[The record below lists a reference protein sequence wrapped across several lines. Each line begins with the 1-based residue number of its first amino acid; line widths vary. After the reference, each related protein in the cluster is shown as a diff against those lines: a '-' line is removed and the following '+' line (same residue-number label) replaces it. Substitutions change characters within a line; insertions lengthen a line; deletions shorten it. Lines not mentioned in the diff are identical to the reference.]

1 MELPQSL
8 SHAYLI
14 TGGSEESRTELARRM
29 ASAYLCTGESVP
41 CGVCRPCRK
50 VQAGIHPDV
59 QWVMPAADKRE
70 ISVDQARALRA
81 DLYVTPNEGARK
93 VYIISPADAL
103 NPAAQNALLKSLED
117 GPAYGAFLLLTDQPG
132 RLLETVRSR
141 CETLAL
147 PPQERQP
154 DPQQLEK
161 AQGLAQLL
169 LTGSELEVAQGLTA
183 LELEKPKSAQL
194 QELLALTEGC
204 VAEQLT
210 AHPQRGVRVLQIL
223 RQCRENGVYNPGPG
237 HVLGWVC
244 ACLFGPM

>member
-14 TGGSEESRTELARRM
+14 TGGSEDSRKDLARRM
-29 ASAYLCTGESVP
+29 ASAYLCTGHPVP
-41 CGVCRPCRK
+41 CGVCRHCRK
-50 VQAGIHPDV
+50 VAGDIHPDV
-59 QWVMPAADKRE
+59 QWVTPEADKRE

-103 NPAAQNALLKSLED
+103 NPEAQNALLKSLED
-117 GPAYGAFLLLTDQPG
+117 GPAYGAFLLLAEQPG

-147 PPQERQP
+147 PPQDHQP
-154 DPQQLEK
+154 DPRLLDK
-161 AQGLAQLL
+161 AQGLARLL
-169 LTGSELEVAQGLTA
+169 LTGSELEVARGLTA
-183 LELEKPKSAQL
+183 LELEKSKSAQL
-194 QELLALTEGC
+194 LELLSLTEGC
-204 VAEQLT
+204 VAGQLT
-210 AHPQRGVRVLQIL
+210 AHPARGAKVLQIL
-223 RQCRENGVYNPGPG
+223 KQCRENGVYNPGVG

-244 ACLFGPM
+244 ARLFG

>member
-14 TGGSEESRTELARRM
+14 TGGSEASRIQLARSL
-29 ASAYLCTGESVP
+29 AAAYLCTGHPVP
-41 CGVCRPCRK
+41 CGECRHCRK
-50 VQAGIHPDV
+50 VQGEVHPDV
-59 QWVMPAADKRE
+59 QWVTTLGDKRE
-70 ISVDQARALRA
+70 ITVDQARALRA

-117 GPAYGAFLLLTDQPG
+117 GPAYGAFLLVCEQPG

-147 PPQERQP
+147 PPEQPQP

-161 AQGLAQLL
+161 AQELARLL
-169 LTGSELEVAQGLTA
+169 LQGSELEVAQRLTA
-183 LELEKPKSAQL
+183 MELAKPKSAQL
-194 QELLALTEGC
+194 LELLSLTEGC
-204 VAEQLT
+204 VAQQLSNYP
-210 AHPQRGVRVLQIL
+210 ARGAKVLQIL
-223 RQCRENGVYNPGPG
+223 KQCRENGVYNPGAG

-244 ACLFGPM
+244 ARLFG

>member
-14 TGGSEESRTELARRM
+14 TGGSEDSRKDLARRM
-29 ASAYLCTGESVP
+29 ASAYLCTGHPVP
-41 CGVCRPCRK
+41 CGVCRHCRK
-50 VQAGIHPDV
+50 VAGDIHPDV
-59 QWVMPAADKRE
+59 QWVTPEADKRE

-117 GPAYGAFLLLTDQPG
+117 GPAYGAFLLLAEQPG

-147 PPQERQP
+147 PPQDPQP
-154 DPQQLEK
+154 DPR
-161 AQGLAQLL
+161 LL
-169 LTGSELEVAQGLTA
+169 D
-183 LELEKPKSAQL
+183 
-194 QELLALTEGC
+194 
-204 VAEQLT
+204 
-210 AHPQRGVRVLQIL
+210 
-223 RQCRENGVYNPGPG
+223 
-237 HVLGWVC
+237 
-244 ACLFGPM
+244 